1 MEFKFRMM
9 AEKIKIAI
17 DKTNGYKT
25 KAAALLYLL
34 VSSLGS
40 EIPFVT
46 QNKEVIFNVLD
57 LLIASGL
64 LHDIWRNRKKI
75 IDFVSNLFKKKT

>member
-1 MEFKFRMM
+1 MP
-9 AEKIKIAI
+9 EKIKIAI

-34 VSSLGS
+34 VSAWGS

-46 QNKEVIFNVLD
+46 QNKEVIFNILD

-64 LHDIWRNRKKI
+64 LHDLWRNRQKI
-75 IDFVSNLFKKKT
+75 IDFIKNIFKKKS

>member
-1 MEFKFRMM
+1 MTT
-9 AEKIKIAI
+9 KIKSAI
-17 DKTNGYKT
+17 EKSNGYKT

-34 VSSLGS
+34 VSAWGS

-64 LHDIWRNRKKI
+64 LHDIWRNRQKI
-75 IDFVSNLFKKKT
+75 KDFFRNMFKKKT